1 MTLCERRLILL
12 DLIGQACGS
21 GARLHKACALIGL
34 DARTVQRWRRP
45 GHEQG
50 DLRAAGKRRNTV
62 PANKFSQA
70 ERQAALALVNSDQF
84 KDLPPSQ
91 IVPRLADQGIYMA
104 SESSLYRLL
113 RRSGQLEKRRSC
125 ERNGVGG

>member
-1 MTLCERRLILL
+1 MTPCEHRQILL

-21 GARLHKACALIGL
+21 GARLHKASALIGL

-45 GHEQG
+45 GHQQG
-50 DLRAAGKRRNTV
+50 DRRIEGKRRNTV

-70 ERQAALALVNSDQF
+70 ERQAALELVNRDQF

-91 IVPRLADQGIYMA
+91 IVPRLADQGLYVA
-104 SESSLYRLL
+104 SESTLYRRLL
-113 RRSGQLEKRRSC
+113 REVGQLVLDWGKLSA
-125 ERNGVGG
+125 